1 MNKRLFAILSVLIL
15 FMNVTIQSYADD
27 GAASAQQEDVNKAL
41 EMMKS
46 QGMDEKTM
54 KQMESMLQGMQLQ
67 ATEQDVAKLE
77 KEKKEFEQKW
87 AKNGN
92 AQVEV
97 QGKIYALKVTTC
109 RLGDIEDFR
118 IDAQQAPGSD
128 NGKLWAVGK
137 RVYISADEF
146 EYHTEFKFSTTTESY
161 RPVIDP
167 ALDFDG
173 KKVEWEG
180 RVATNNGSGVQI
192 KFNLEL
198 PCEKS

>member
-1 MNKRLFAILSVLIL
+1 MNKSLFTISSIAILSMI
-15 FMNVTIQSYADD
+15 VTIQSYADG
-27 GAASAQQEDVNKAL
+27 GAASTQQEDLNKVL

-46 QGMDEKTM
+46 QGLDEKSM
-54 KQMESMLQGMQLQ
+54 KQMEYMLQGMQVQ
-67 ATEQDVAKLE
+67 ATEQDAAKLE
-77 KEKKEFEQKW
+77 REKNEFEKTW

-92 AQVEV
+92 ARVEV

-109 RLGDIEDFR
+109 RLDNLPDFR

-128 NGKLWAVGK
+128 DGKLWAMGK
-137 RVYISADEF
+137 RVYIGADEF
-146 EYHTEFKFSTTTESY
+146 EYHTEFKFSTATESY

-167 ALDFDG
+167 ALGFDG

-180 RVATNNGSGVQI
+180 RVASKNGSGVQI

-198 PCEKS
+198 PCGTS